1 MNREDEICLALQGLI
16 NGVDYE
22 SGEFGDKVKD
32 SLKVIAA
39 TFECLGVNVQNKG

>member
-22 SGEFGDKVKD
+22 SGEVVEFGTRDDFKNMRGRQ
-32 SLKVIAA
+32 
-39 TFECLGVNVQNKG
+39 FGVNVQNKG